1 MMAAIQMNN
10 DKGQVTRLFSSP
22 VTSAERE
29 TCQDEGKVNDASM
42 HVQELSSEKCD
53 TASKNGENGYVQR
66 VPMKMYIL
74 DLTRFNKIAT

>member
-1 MMAAIQMNN
+1 MMAAIQMNS

-29 TCQDEGKVNDASM
+29 TCQDDGKVNDASM

-53 TASKNGENGYVQR
+53 TASKNGENGYVKR
-66 VPMKMYIL
+66 VPM
-74 DLTRFNKIAT
+74 